1 MSNKVLVEI
10 AVPASGMKFDV
21 FIPLDIKMSDVVKMV
36 ATSLTDLSEGKYIA
50 TNEAVLCD
58 ASTGVICDVN
68 REVAELEIKNG
79 SKLLLI

>member
-10 AVPASGMKFDV
+10 TVPASGMKYDV
-21 FIPLDIKMSDVVKMV
+21 FIPLDVKMSDVVKMV

-50 TNEAVLCD
+50 TKEAVLCD
-58 ASTGVICDVN
+58 AATGVIYDVN
-68 REVAELEIKNG
+68 REVAELGIRNG